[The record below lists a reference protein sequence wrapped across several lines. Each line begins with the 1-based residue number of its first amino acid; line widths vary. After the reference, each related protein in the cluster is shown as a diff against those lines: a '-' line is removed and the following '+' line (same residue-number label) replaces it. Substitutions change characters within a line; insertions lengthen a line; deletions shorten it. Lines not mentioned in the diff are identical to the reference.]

1 MKRRR
6 ATDKGTICKVMML
19 FEAIWDFIDRRQ
31 IDAYAIS
38 LAILW
43 YTATV
48 IEWAM
53 NFVTAHPEVDGLKAA
68 AIIAAITGPWSALQG
83 MAIKF
88 LFNARQESFEITR
101 ETSSRSS
108 TVTEQSTSGKKE

>member
-6 ATDKGTICKVMML
+6 ETDKNLLCKIALAGSAV
-19 FEAIWDFIDRRQ
+19 WDFIDKRQ

-48 IEWAM
+48 IDWAM
-53 NFVTAHPEVDGLKAA
+53 NFVTTHPDIDGLKAA

-88 LFNARQESFEITR
+88 LFNARQESFEITK
-101 ETSSRSS
+101 ETQRRV
-108 TVTEQSTSGKKE
+108 VTESTTSKKE